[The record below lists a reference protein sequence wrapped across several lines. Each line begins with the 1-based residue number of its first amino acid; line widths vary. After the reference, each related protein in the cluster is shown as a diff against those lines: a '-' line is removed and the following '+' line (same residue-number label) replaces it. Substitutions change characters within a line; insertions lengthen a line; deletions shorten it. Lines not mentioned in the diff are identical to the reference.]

1 MSSDKLIMRYSHSGM
16 GRFIDTVRTGWN
28 NYSFIFYIGGISA
41 ILGSLFGWA
50 GWLST
55 IVTVGFFYLTGRMK
69 KRIEEIDE
77 KQRKRVRRPRP

>member
-1 MSSDKLIMRYSHSGM
+1 MSSDKLILRYSHSGI

-69 KRIEEIDE
+69 KRMEEADE
-77 KQRKRVRRPRP
+77 RRKKIAARRRK